1 MRAHRLPSFRMNLQ
15 PALKTSSLCT
25 GPHTIPTGVPTY
37 SRWLRIPMN
46 GESLNIAPARYFRAL
61 NLFAPAW
68 N

>member
-1 MRAHRLPSFRMNLQ
+1 MNLQ

-25 GPHTIPTGVPTY
+25 DPHTIPTGVPTY

-46 GESLNIAPARYFRAL
+46 GGEFEYRAGPISTAHYFCAL